1 MKFMPKNSATVGFVN
16 IKVQFSI
23 LSGWYL
29 DQPDN
34 Y

>member
-1 MKFMPKNSATVGFVN
+1 MPKNSATVQGFVN
-16 IKVQFSI
+16 ITVQFSI